1 MAVINKTANIIAT
14 KAKLRARFT
23 SLIIDKLGAGSIQ
36 GSDMAAGIKVI
47 LILTAIVGKLA
58 VKNTQLVDFAKIR
71 DTNRVAAAMVVST
84 RKTFTG
90 FNITGFEKVCS
101 LTLTCLSNSNSE
113 EPIYS
118 LIDTARSLDSTVLLA
133 AIQQNQ

>member
-1 MAVINKTANIIAT
+1 M
-14 KAKLRARFT
+14 
-23 SLIIDKLGAGSIQ
+23 
-36 GSDMAAGIKVI
+36 
-47 LILTAIVGKLA
+47 A

-71 DTNRVAAAMVVST
+71 DTNRVAAALVVST

-90 FNITGFEKVCS
+90 FNITSFEKVCS
-101 LTLTCLSNSNSE
+101 LTLTCLSNFDSE

-118 LIDTARSLDSTVLLA
+118 LIDTTGSLDSTVLLA